1 MKLLCQ
7 GKSNEVSEDFD
18 SFIQDSL
25 KEGTSKE
32 HLQVSIS
39 FKTSLVNLNTIT
51 RLLRPSEVLTL
62 YKFKYILYSKKLT
75 VIKLFDT

>member
-39 FKTSLVNLNTIT
+39 FKTSLVTVLMEN
-51 RLLRPSEVLTL
+51 RP
-62 YKFKYILYSKKLT
+62 T
-75 VIKLFDT
+75 V